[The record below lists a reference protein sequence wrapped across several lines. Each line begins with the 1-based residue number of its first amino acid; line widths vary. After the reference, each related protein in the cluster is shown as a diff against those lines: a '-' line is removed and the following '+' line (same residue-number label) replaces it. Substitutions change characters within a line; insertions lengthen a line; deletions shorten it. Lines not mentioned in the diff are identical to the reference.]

1 MVWQK
6 IQAYE
11 TIPGAPE
18 WSGLQ
23 DKYRQCLNFLLENCY
38 YGPQDVTNDAYLNA
52 KGYGAV
58 VSTDS
63 PNNYIVSKLINL
75 PAPPS
80 GYKWQ
85 IAIQFWGKRSF
96 TAGSNFVR
104 YNYNNYD
111 TETAGANI
119 DTAVTGS
126 WVLYTPAVIYET
138 TAIRKYFKLTAYSSA
153 PADACTFKM
162 PSVTVTLVTI

>member
-6 IQAYE
+6 VQTYE
-11 TIPGAPE
+11 TIPGSPE

-23 DKYRQCLNFLLENCY
+23 DKFRQCLNFLLENCY

-52 KGYGAV
+52 KGYAAV
-58 VSTDS
+58 SNGDS
-63 PNNYIVSKLINL
+63 PDNYIVSKLINL

-85 IAIQFWGKRSF
+85 IAIQFYGKRVNSGG
-96 TAGSNFVR
+96 TNVVR

-111 TETAGANI
+111 TETAGANV
-119 DTAVTGS
+119 DTVVTGS

-138 TAIRKYFKLTAYSSA
+138 TAIKKYFKLTAVSTWGAGNCS
-153 PADACTFKM
+153 FKK
-162 PSVTVTLVTI
+162 PVVTVTLVTI